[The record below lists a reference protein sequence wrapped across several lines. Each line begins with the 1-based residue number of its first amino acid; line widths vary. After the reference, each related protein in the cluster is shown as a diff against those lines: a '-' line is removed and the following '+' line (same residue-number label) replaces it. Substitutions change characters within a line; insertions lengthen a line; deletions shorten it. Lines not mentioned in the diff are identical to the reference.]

1 MWKTSITVLL
11 HLLYWNL
18 HFKLVLNVCV
28 RRIRNQNSCFSES
41 FTCISSYHS
50 PTTIICKSLLFAF
63 HGSVAP
69 PQSSLKNPAFAFH
82 GIIAPPKP
90 SRFEWIFWVP
100 FLRYEESGKCCCFFL
115 GGVQEWFLRI
125 FPSVQRPLGR
135 LSPGPWAWGVMG
147 WKQGQAG
154 VMWQYQIGLVPYSCL
169 SKTSMPG
176 KSTMNVFA
184 YGCVSYRHKGIS
196 SQLCLLCKSIP
207 QNQNDFLKI
216 FIAKVFES
224 INWCTASSIPCL
236 GNMHGINARAF
247 RF

>member
-1 MWKTSITVLL
+1 MKYIRSSHITRWNVQCRKFGPHHRHTRKADYAWYRNPTPPAMYTSNSEISDLPTSSPFFSHVKNINYCTSPC
-11 HLLYWNL
+11 LLYWNL

-90 SRFEWIFWVP
+90 SRFEGIFWVP

-115 GGVQEWFLRI
+115 GGGSKNGSYVFFHQCKDLLAVFLPALELEVSWGESR
-125 FPSVQRPLGR
+125 GR
-135 LSPGPWAWGVMG
+135 
-147 WKQGQAG
+147 QG
-154 VMWQYQIGLVPYSCL
+154 SC
-169 SKTSMPG
+169 G
-176 KSTMNVFA
+176 
-184 YGCVSYRHKGIS
+184 
-196 SQLCLLCKSIP
+196 SI
-207 QNQNDFLKI
+207 
-216 FIAKVFES
+216 
-224 INWCTASSIPCL
+224 
-236 GNMHGINARAF
+236 R
-247 RF
+247 